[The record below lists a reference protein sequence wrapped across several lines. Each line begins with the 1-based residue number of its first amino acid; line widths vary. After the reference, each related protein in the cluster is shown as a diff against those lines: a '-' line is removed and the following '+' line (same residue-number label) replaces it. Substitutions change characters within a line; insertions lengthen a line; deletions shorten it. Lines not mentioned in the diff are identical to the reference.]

1 MRAEA
6 KNVLVTGGNAGI
18 GYFVCEQLAQA
29 GATVLLGSRS
39 AGKAEVAMA
48 VIRER
53 VPGAQVR
60 HVPLDLADPQSI
72 KQAAD
77 EAGPL
82 DAVVHNAGVYVEGP
96 ERQVTVDGNEL
107 MFATNHLGHFV
118 LTHWLKLRP
127 AGRVVITG
135 SLTARSARLDF
146 DDLQTERDYKTM
158 KAYARSKLAQMMF
171 GFELARRGVDCVVT
185 HPGGALDS
193 LTPERPGVVA
203 KGPLWAAPAR
213 IVLQGKGAGAWP
225 AVRAVLD
232 PDVKSGQLLGP
243 RGLFSTKGKP
253 RPETPREHF
262 VEAGAAKR
270 LWDASVELTGVDPL
284 K

>member
-1 MRAEA
+1 MRADG

-39 AGKAEVAMA
+39 AGKAEAAMA

-53 VPGAQVR
+53 IPGARVR
-60 HVPLDLADPQSI
+60 HVPLDLGDPQSI

-77 EAGPL
+77 EAGQL
-82 DAVVHNAGVYVEGP
+82 DAVVHNAGVYVDGP
-96 ERQVTVDGNEL
+96 ERQVTADGNEL
-107 MFATNHLGHFV
+107 MFATNHLGHFA
-118 LTHWLKLRP
+118 LTHWLRLKP

-135 SLTARSARLDF
+135 SLTARSVRLDF

-193 LTPERPGVVA
+193 LTPQRPNVA
-203 KGPLWAAPAR
+203 TGHSKLAWPAR
-213 IVLQGKGAGAWP
+213 IMVQGKDSGAWP
-225 AVRAVLD
+225 AVKAVLD
-232 PDVKSGQLLGP
+232 PGVRSGQLLGP
-243 RGLFSTKGKP
+243 RGLFGAKGKP

-262 VEAGAAKR
+262 VDSEAAKK
-270 LWDASVELTGVDPL
+270 LWDASVELTGVDPA